1 MSINGGKSKSMANQN
16 GLRRK
21 EAATGKKLAPRSLR
35 SKHKY
40 EDDCSD
46 IELKRAQVKR
56 EG

>member
-1 MSINGGKSKSMANQN
+1 MSQNGGKSKSATNKN
-16 GLRRK
+16 GQRRI

-40 EDDCSD
+40 EADCSD
-46 IELKRAQVKR
+46 IELKRVDVKR